1 VILSG
6 KEVRVIVLRRI
17 LLVASVL
24 FAAACSDTGA
34 PGAQTPS
41 LSLDPSEQR
50 VATSSNDFSFA
61 LFQQVAKTDPGNNS
75 FISPL
80 SASMSLGMA
89 MNGAAGP
96 TLDAMRTAL
105 RLDSGDVGQLNAAY
119 QGLITG
125 LRGLDPTTTFQI
137 ANAVWYRNTF
147 SFKQPFL
154 DTTKKY
160 FDAQVQGL
168 DFSNV
173 PASLSTIN
181 GWVSSNTG
189 GRIPTILDDIKPD
202 EVMFL
207 INAIYFKG
215 TWQYKFDPKATAPS
229 SFRAA
234 DGTVQTVPFMNR
246 PENMKPKF
254 RVGGTQQLAIAEL
267 PYGDGAFAMDI
278 VMAGF
283 GQNASI
289 DSIAAQWNSTTWATL
304 LASLQDTD
312 EAFAMPKFTF
322 TYDRML
328 TNDLSALGMGVA
340 FTDQANFS
348 GMSAQP
354 LKLSF
359 VKQKAFVTVDE
370 TGTTAG
376 ASTVTGVTVTA
387 LREFR
392 VDHPFIFV
400 IRERQTGTILF
411 MGKMLKIP
419 T

>member
-1 VILSG
+1 MEL
-6 KEVRVIVLRRI
+6 RVNLARRI
-17 LLVASVL
+17 LFAAAALT
-24 FAAACSDTGA
+24 AAACSDVGG
-34 PGAQTPS
+34 PGSPPAFT
-41 LSLDPSEQR
+41 LDASEQR
-50 VATSSNDFSFA
+50 VATSGNDFSFA
-61 LFQQVAKTDPGNNS
+61 LFQRVAKSDAGSNV

-89 MNGAAGP
+89 MNGASGS
-96 TLDAMRTAL
+96 TFDAMRTAL
-105 RLDSGDVGQLNAAY
+105 RLDSGDVGQLDAGY
-119 QGLITG
+119 QGLIG
-125 LRGLDPTTTFQI
+125 LLRGLDPTTTFQI
-137 ANAVWYRNTF
+137 ANSVWYRNNF

-160 FDAQVQGL
+160 FDAQAQGL
-168 DFSNV
+168 DFTNV
-173 PASLSTIN
+173 PGSLSTIN
-181 GWVSSNTG
+181 GWVSSHTG
-189 GRIPTILDDIKPD
+189 GKIPTILDDIKPE

-215 TWQYKFDPKATAPS
+215 TWQYQFDPKATSPS
-229 SFRAA
+229 SFHAA

-254 RVGGTQQLAIAEL
+254 RAGGTQQLAIAEL
-267 PYGDGAFAMDI
+267 PYGNGAFAMDI

-283 GQNASI
+283 GQTASI
-289 DSIAAQWNSTTWATL
+289 DSIAAQLNAATWAAL
-304 LASLQDTD
+304 IASLQDTD
-312 EAFAMPKFTF
+312 EMFAMPKFTMA
-322 TYDRML
+322 YDRML
-328 TNDLSALGMGVA
+328 TDDLSALGMGLA
-340 FTDQANFS
+340 FTDQADFS